1 MDTNILVAYATRTGS
16 SEEVARSLA
25 EALRSHGLPVDLR
38 RAADVHSIDQFTAVA
53 ICAALYAG
61 RLHKDVRRFLS
72 EHRAVL
78 AKIPVAL
85 FVLGP
90 VHSDEKEWA
99 GARQQLE
106 KELKRFPWLSPVLQ
120 EIVGG
125 KFDPARLGFPFNVL
139 PALRK
144 MPASDVRDWKL
155 IQRLLNEMAV
165 HLKSVGTTCE
175 SEGVDSRS

>member
-1 MDTNILVAYATRTGS
+1 MDPNILVTYATRNGS
-16 SEEVARSLA
+16 SEEVAQSLA
-25 EALRSHGLPVDLR
+25 EALRSHGLLVDLR
-38 RAADVHSIDQFTAVA
+38 RAADVHSVDQFTAVA
-53 ICAALYAG
+53 ICVALYAG

-72 EHRAVL
+72 EHRAEL
-78 AKIPVAL
+78 ARIPVAL

-106 KELKRFPWLSPVLQ
+106 KELKAFPWLSPVLQ

-144 MPASDVRDWKL
+144 MPASDVRDWNL
-155 IQRLLNEMAV
+155 IERLSNEMAAQFQSMG
-165 HLKSVGTTCE
+165 KSA
-175 SEGVDSRS
+175 

>member
-1 MDTNILVAYATRTGS
+1 MNTNILVTFATRAGS
-16 SEEVARSLA
+16 SEEVAQTLA
-25 EALRSHGLPVDLR
+25 EALRSHALPVDLR
-38 RAADVHSIDQFTAVA
+38 RATDVHSIDQFTAVA

-72 EHRAVL
+72 AHREVL
-78 AKIPVAL
+78 TKIPVAL

-90 VHSDEKEWA
+90 VHSDEKEWT

-106 KELKRFPWLSPVLQ
+106 KELKTFPWLSPVLQ

-125 KFDPARLGFPFNVL
+125 KFDPTRLGFPFNLL

-155 IQRLLNEMAV
+155 IERRSKEMAV
-165 HLKSVGTTCE
+165 QFHSLAKNL
-175 SEGVDSRS
+175 